1 MLRSQLVNSGKP
13 VYAVCWSPE
22 NDSILYA
29 SDKNLTIIPTLPG
42 NK

>member
-1 MLRSQLVNSGKP
+1 MLRSQLVNGNKP

-29 SDKNLTIIPTLPG
+29 AEKSLTIIPTLPG